1 MSKRGKVW
9 LAAAGLVIS
18 EQGEW
23 LVVKKKYGG
32 LKGMWSIPAG
42 FVHEGETAD
51 AAAVREVFEET
62 GIACK
67 VKGMIGLRTGVIKEE
82 ISDNMLIFLL
92 EPIAEKN
99 ITIQEEEIEEATFIK
114 PDYIVNQAE
123 SSIMLKHLLN
133 RSEEIMQQAIENINP
148 GNQFSYT
155 AYKLFL

>member
-1 MSKRGKVW
+1 MSKRGKIW
-9 LAAAGLVIS
+9 LAAAGLVVS

-42 FVHEGETAD
+42 FVNEGETAD

-62 GIACK
+62 GVKCT

-92 EPIAEKN
+92 EPSAEKT
-99 ITIQEEEIEEATFIK
+99 IVIQETEIEKAQFIR
-114 PDYIVNQAE
+114 PELIVNQTE
-123 SSIMLKHLLN
+123 SSVMLKHLLE
-133 RSEEIMQQAIENINP
+133 RSDEVMQQAIEDINP
-148 GNQFSYT
+148 GEQFFYT

>member
-9 LAAAGLVIS
+9 LAAAGLVVS

-51 AAAVREVFEET
+51 AAAVREVLEET
-62 GIACK
+62 GVVCT

-92 EPIAEKN
+92 EPSKEKA
-99 ITIQEEEIEEATFIK
+99 IIIQEEEIEEAQFIK
-114 PDYIVNQAE
+114 PELIVNQSE
-123 SSIMLKHLLN
+123 SSIMLKHLLH
-133 RSEEIMQQAIENINP
+133 RSEEVMQQAIEGIDP
-148 GNQFSYT
+148 GQQFFYT

>member
-1 MSKRGKVW
+1 MSKRGNVW

-18 EQGEW
+18 EKGEW

-62 GIACK
+62 GISCK

-92 EPIAEKN
+92 EPLAESN
-99 ITIQEEEIEEATFIK
+99 IKIQEKEIEEAMFIK
-114 PDYIVNQAE
+114 PEHIVNQTQ

-148 GNQFSYT
+148 GKQFSYT

>member
-99 ITIQEEEIEEATFIK
+99 ITIQEKEIEEATFIK
-114 PDYIVNQAE
+114 PDYIVNQTE

>member
-114 PDYIVNQAE
+114 SDYIVNQAE

>member
-114 PDYIVNQAE
+114 PDYIVNQVE